1 MQEAP
6 SMNSSETNMFSLFV
20 FPIRPEPYCIKLLV
34 SRVCGQ
40 PVVPAALYVD
50 GGDVEAEVRVL

>member
-1 MQEAP
+1 
-6 SMNSSETNMFSLFV
+6 MNSSETNMFSLFV